1 VADKQAK
8 PSKEAEKPAEGATSE
23 PDTTKVDTQAQ
34 ADAAKERKKTGG
46 YQ

>member
-1 VADKQAK
+1 LADKQSK
-8 PSKEAEKPAEGATSE
+8 PSKEAEKPAEETTSK

-34 ADAAKERKKTGG
+34 EDAAKERKKTGG